1 MIPGQEY
8 EFLVTDGNTTLKE
21 GSNLRMAANVDW
33 NPADTDVFKC
43 RAKTATTAVES
54 GRSDNT

>member
-1 MIPGQEY
+1 MTPGEEY
-8 EFLVTDGNTTLKE
+8 EFQVTNGNTTLKD
-21 GSNLRMAANVDW
+21 GATLRMAANVDW

-43 RAKTATTAVES
+43 FASTATVAAES